1 EDVLLLLPDCESKP
15 YRYLLSDAVRLA
27 TFVKPRLRQP
37 ARQIR
42 TAGSLVKYIKQFS
55 PDVIHLQEGYF
66 WFNFALPLLRD
77 FPLVLTVHD
86 PSRHVGDA
94 EARKTPQWILDWGC
108 HQARQVIVHAPQL
121 KAALVD
127 RMRIPADRVHV
138 IPH

>member
-1 EDVLLLLPDCESKP
+1 MKIAFISFCFEEYCVRLANGLAESEDVLLLLPDCESKP

-77 FPLVLTVHD
+77 FPLVLTV
-86 PSRHVGDA
+86 
-94 EARKTPQWILDWGC
+94 
-108 HQARQVIVHAPQL
+108 
-121 KAALVD
+121 
-127 RMRIPADRVHV
+127 
-138 IPH
+138 